1 MQRAGRSEAERTRT
15 AMSENEVVGTWMDGV
30 IDELQIPKLIAAQPD
45 KNGHAGFNKSLRQ
58 STT

>member
-1 MQRAGRSEAERTRT
+1 
-15 AMSENEVVGTWMDGV
+15 MSENEVVGTWMDGV